1 MRPHN
6 GRMDIPIAWPV
17 KPMLAKAVDTIP
29 AADAVAGGYAY
40 EPKWDG
46 FRCIVLHADDTIE
59 LGSRNQRP
67 LTRYFPEVVENVRAA
82 VPDGC
87 AVDGE
92 LVVRRGERGAQHLD
106 WDALSQRIHPAESRV
121 ARLAGETPAEFVAFD
136 VLMVDGRDVTA
147 EDFEKR
153 RALLETL
160 FERIPG
166 GHGLHLTRT
175 TRDAGTA
182 RQWFETFEGAGLD
195 GVVAKPLADTYHPD
209 KRAMLKIKHKR
220 TAEAVVW
227 GYRPHARGIG
237 VGSLLLAMY
246 DNEGDLVPVGGIGA
260 FPDAVR
266 RSLTD
271 DLAPLVERDG
281 SGAAVTGQ
289 GERSRFSSSKDA
301 SFVRL
306 RPELVVEVAFDQL
319 EGRRFRHAVTL
330 LRWRPDRD
338 PRSCRLSQVDAPAS
352 YDLAQV
358 LD

>member
-1 MRPHN
+1 MS
-6 GRMDIPIAWPV
+6 IPLEWPI
-17 KPMLAKAVDTIP
+17 KPMLARLVDQIPGPATIE
-29 AADAVAGGYAY
+29 GGYSY

-46 FRCIVLHADDTIE
+46 FRCIVLRSGDTIE

-67 LTRYFPEVVENVRAA
+67 LTRYFPEVVAAVREV

-87 AVDGE
+87 AIDGE
-92 LVVRRGERGAQHLD
+92 LVVRRGARGAQRLD
-106 WDALSQRIHPAESRV
+106 WDALSQRIHPAESRIT
-121 ARLAGETPAEFVAFD
+121 RLAGETPAEFVAFD
-136 VLMVDGRDVTA
+136 LLMVDGRDVTG
-147 EDFEKR
+147 EVFERR
-153 RALLETL
+153 RALLEAL
-160 FERIPG
+160 FDRIPG

-175 TRDAGTA
+175 TRDPDTAG
-182 RQWFETFEGAGLD
+182 QWFEQFEGAGLD

-227 GYRPHARGIG
+227 GYRPHTRGIG

-246 DNEGDLVPVGGIGA
+246 DDAGELVPVGGVGA

-266 RSLTD
+266 RSLVD
-271 DLAPLVERDG
+271 DLAPLAERDE
-281 SGAAVTGQ
+281 SGEVVTGQ
-289 GERSRFSSSKDA
+289 GERSRFSASKDA

-319 EGRRFRHAVTL
+319 EGHRFRHAVTL

-338 PRSCRLSQVDAPAS
+338 PESCLLSQVDTPAS

-358 LD
+358 LE